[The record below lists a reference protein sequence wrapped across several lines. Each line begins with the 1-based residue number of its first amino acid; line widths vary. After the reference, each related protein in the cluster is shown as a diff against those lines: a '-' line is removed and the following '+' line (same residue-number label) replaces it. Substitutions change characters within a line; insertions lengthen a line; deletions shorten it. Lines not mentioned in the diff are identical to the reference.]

1 MYYYINRVS
10 HNSGFSVLKEEVDL
24 FKKAKVGF
32 DGGMSKFKKPIV
44 DF

>member
-1 MYYYINRVS
+1 M
-10 HNSGFSVLKEEVDL
+10 KEEVDL
-24 FKKAKVGF
+24 FKKAKFGF